1 MSMLRVCS
9 ASPSWKTARKSTT
22 TSTDTIAKSAT
33 AAPRSSRGSRIGPG
47 QPFTDDSALWNM
59 STSWSLATTH
69 SAVTRPAVIRVM
81 RTQPGTSPRSA
92 RRRPRSSEAAGD
104 ELRIARGERCG

>member
-22 TSTDTIAKSAT
+22 TSTDTIAKSAM
-33 AAPRSSRGSRIGPG
+33 AAPRSSRGCASAG

-69 SAVTRPAVIRVM
+69 KAVTRPAVIRVM

-92 RRRPRSSEAAGD
+92 LRAPARAGAGRRAAD
-104 ELRIARGERCG
+104 ARAWCG